1 MSEISIIVPVYNA
14 AAYLRKSLDSIVN
27 QSYRDIEFIFVDDG
41 SCDDSLAILKEYE
54 AADKRVT
61 VLHQE
66 NRGAGAARN
75 YGMVN
80 FHSKCKM
87 VRRSFGVLQQSIP
100 VPSSSR
106 GPFSADCLYGIFP
119 S

>member
-1 MSEISIIVPVYNA
+1 MPINANLANTPKEIPAGMLNCVLSCIIAIECVIKQGGLVI
-14 AAYLRKSLDSIVN
+14 DSG
-27 QSYRDIEFIFVDDG
+27 DE
-41 SCDDSLAILKEYE
+41 
-54 AADKRVT
+54 
-61 VLHQE
+61 
-66 NRGAGAARN
+66 
-75 YGMVN
+75 MVN

-106 GPFSADCLYGIFP
+106 GPFPAGCLYGIFP

>member
-1 MSEISIIVPVYNA
+1 MLSGMFAVTWVAIKNIAGKNIKNKKIILLCHKNTIKKLFISPT
-14 AAYLRKSLDSIVN
+14 LRL
-27 QSYRDIEFIFVDDG
+27 
-41 SCDDSLAILKEYE
+41 
-54 AADKRVT
+54 
-61 VLHQE
+61 
-66 NRGAGAARN
+66 
-75 YGMVN
+75 VN

-106 GPFSADCLYGIFP
+106 GPFPAGCLYGIFP